1 MSRRTWQE
9 ISSVKQHVDGT
20 YQLYSSSCHNHQQR
34 ADSNRL
40 LSPIRDD
47 IRQMT
52 DNGLTAVQIKK
63 VMKVLHPD
71 LFIDSKIKSAVEY
84 KHQQNCCRIKFIEE
98 LYSWCSQ
105 RNIYPSVDKIHDV
118 FVPYFE

>member
-1 MSRRTWQE
+1 KA
-9 ISSVKQHVDGT
+9 KQHVDGT

-40 LSPIRDD
+40 LSPIRDN

-52 DNGLTAVQIKK
+52 DDGLTAVQIKK
-63 VMKVLHPD
+63 IMKVLHPD

-84 KHQQNCCRIKFIEE
+84 KQQQNRCRIKFTKNYIRR
-98 LYSWCSQ
+98 
-105 RNIYPSVDKIHDV
+105 RN
-118 FVPYFE
+118 